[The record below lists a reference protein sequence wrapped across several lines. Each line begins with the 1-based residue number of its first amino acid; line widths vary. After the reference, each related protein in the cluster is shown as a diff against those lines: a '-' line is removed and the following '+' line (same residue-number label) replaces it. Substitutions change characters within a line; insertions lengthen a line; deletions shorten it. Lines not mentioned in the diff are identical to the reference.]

1 MTQKYEESIKL
12 ADAFMDQEDYLR
24 AKKKYNEAND
34 LDQSKPYALN
44 QLKAIEKILLEM
56 KNNSK
61 AEETKLIDYNNLL
74 SIGDDAVA
82 AKQWKDARKAFKDA
96 LVIFPNEKIPAARL
110 EEIDQLEANE
120 QEEARLKLFYDAIK
134 EADALFIAKDLDE
147 SLAKYQE
154 ALTYQDDPH
163 SNARILKIKEL
174 QNVKPEEITS
184 EKDSERLVTEES
196 YKEGNAQVTIRNV
209 SIGGK
214 TDTYKRVVHSWGGKY
229 YFLNDQPISEL
240 VWSKNSE

>member
-1 MTQKYEESIKL
+1 
-12 ADAFMDQEDYLR
+12 
-24 AKKKYNEAND
+24 
-34 LDQSKPYALN
+34 
-44 QLKAIEKILLEM
+44 
-56 KNNSK
+56 
-61 AEETKLIDYNNLL
+61 
-74 SIGDDAVA
+74 
-82 AKQWKDARKAFKDA
+82 
-96 LVIFPNEKIPAARL
+96 
-110 EEIDQLEANE
+110 
-120 QEEARLKLFYDAIK
+120 LKLFYDAIK
-134 EADALFIAKDLDE
+134 EADALFISKDLDE